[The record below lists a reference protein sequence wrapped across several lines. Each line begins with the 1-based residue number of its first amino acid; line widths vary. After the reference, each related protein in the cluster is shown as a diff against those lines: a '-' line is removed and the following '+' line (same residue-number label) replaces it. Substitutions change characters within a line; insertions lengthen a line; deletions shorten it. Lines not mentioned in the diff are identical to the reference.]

1 MIYGYA
7 RVSTKKQLEGNGLEV
22 QEKAM
27 MAAGADK
34 VIKEQYTGTAMKR
47 PKLDALLEQMTEGDT
62 LMAAKL
68 DRIARTAA
76 EGAEVIRSLQE
87 RGVAVHILNIGVL
100 DSSTTGRLMTNV
112 LLAFAEFERDL
123 IVERT
128 QAGREVARTHAG
140 YREGRRPLPQARKD
154 AAVVMIRN
162 GQTYREACA
171 ATGLSRSTILR
182 AVQAARAQ
190 HVISCSGSSIPQK
203 T

>member
-22 QEKAM
+22 QEKALL
-27 MAAGADK
+27 AAGANM
-34 VIKEQYTGTAMKR
+34 VIKEQYTGTSMQR
-47 PKLDALLEQMTEGDT
+47 PRLKALLECMKEGDT
-62 LMAAKL
+62 LMSAKL

-76 EGAEVIRSLQE
+76 EGATLIRNLQE

-100 DSSTTGRLMTNV
+100 DSSTTGRLMTHV

-123 IVERT
+123 IIERT

-140 YREGRRPLPQARKD
+140 YREGRRPLPKARKD
-154 AAVVMIRN
+154 AAVAMILD
-162 GQTYREACA
+162 GKSYKEACE

-182 AVQAARAQ
+182 AMQAERAQ
-190 HVISCSGSSIPQK
+190 QVIS
-203 T
+203 

>member
-22 QEKAM
+22 QEKELL
-27 MAAGADK
+27 AAGADK
-34 VIKEQYTGTAMKR
+34 VVKEQYTGTTMQR
-47 PKLDALLEQMTEGDT
+47 PKLDELLEQLTAGDT

-68 DRIARTAA
+68 DRIARTAS

-100 DSSTTGRLMTNV
+100 DSSTTGRLMTHV

-123 IVERT
+123 IIERT

-140 YREGRRPLPQARKD
+140 YREGRRPLPKARKD
-154 AAVVMIRN
+154 AAVAMILD
-162 GQTYREACA
+162 GKSYKEACE

-182 AVQAARAQ
+182 AMQAERAQ
-190 HVISCSGSSIPQK
+190 QVIS
-203 T
+203 

>member
-22 QEKAM
+22 QEKELL
-27 MAAGADK
+27 AAGADT
-34 VIKEQYTGTAMKR
+34 VVKEQYTGTTMQR
-47 PKLDALLEQMTEGDT
+47 PKLDVLLEQLVAGDT

-76 EGAEVIRSLQE
+76 EGASVINNLQQ
-87 RGVAVHILNIGVL
+87 RGIAVHILNIGVL
-100 DSSTTGRLMTNV
+100 DSSTNGRLMTNV
-112 LLAFAEFERDL
+112 LLAFAEFERDM

-128 QAGREVARTHAG
+128 QAGREIARTHAG

-154 AAVVMIRN
+154 AAVSMIRN
-162 GQTYREACA
+162 GHSYKEACA

-182 AVQAARAQ
+182 AVQAVRAKQ
-190 HVISCSGSSIPQK
+190 EG
-203 T
+203 